1 MITHNE
7 IFLFNNWE
15 LKYHFYKRHFKFQRG
30 INVIRREYIKRLAS
44 S

>member
-1 MITHNE
+1 MKY
-7 IFLFNNWE
+7 FFFNNSE
-15 LKYHFYKRHFKFQRG
+15 LKCRFYNRQFKCQGG